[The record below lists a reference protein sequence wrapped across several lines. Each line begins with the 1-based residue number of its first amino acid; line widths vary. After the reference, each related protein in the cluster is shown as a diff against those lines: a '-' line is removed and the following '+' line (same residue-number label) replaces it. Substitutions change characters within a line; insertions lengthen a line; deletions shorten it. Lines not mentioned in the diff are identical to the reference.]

1 MKQPFYT
8 RYGTLILLVSVF
20 LLPFAVLGTARA
32 IKTNKNDV
40 KQWLPETYEE
50 TQIYRQFRQR
60 FEGEEFILVTWEGC
74 TLNDPR
80 LELLC
85 NKLVPPL
92 GVSRGS
98 DQPAMFSK
106 VITGK
111 SVLEI
116 LTHEPLNLPPEE
128 ALKRL
133 TGSLIGADGEQT
145 CAVLTL
151 TMTGKQNLRKTVNS
165 LRDIAT
171 NECSIPRD
179 DLHMGGPPVD
189 NVAIDEAGES
199 SLVRLALMSGL
210 IGIFISWRCLK
221 SPRLVAMVIAVGV
234 YTMLLSLAIV
244 WYSGT
249 PLNAILLSM
258 PSLVYVTA
266 TSGAIHLANY
276 YRDYVREHG
285 VTQDAPEH
293 ALAHAALPLSLAT
306 GTTAVGLLSLVYSE
320 LVPIKL
326 FGIYSAIGVVVS
338 VVLLFLF
345 LPACLH
351 FFPLKLGSK
360 SLEADAEMSSDS
372 WLYKFWLA
380 CGQWIIRRHVF
391 VATACLLIMGICGW
405 GMTKLETSVQLMRL
419 FSPDARILA
428 DYKWIED
435 HIGELVPMEIVVQ
448 IDPQKCKLD
457 FLERMRL
464 VKSIED
470 HVAEMPEVGSALAVT
485 TFAPNLDP
493 PKSKSGGA
501 FGSFVPK
508 RQRAHVEHEGRNK
521 RLVAHRDEF
530 LAGDYFREIEGMELF
545 RVSARVG
552 ALKDVDY
559 AHFINEIKATVAPL
573 LDAEKAKGVD
583 GIEVTYTGLVP
594 LVYKAQHSMLDGL
607 IIGFV
612 MDMILIVAVM
622 TLLLRRVSGGMVLLL
637 TGAFPALMVF
647 GIMGWAGILV
657 DVGTVMTP
665 AVALGVTVDD
675 IVHFMLW
682 YRRGIAKGDSRPQ
695 SVMLAYHACARPIFQ
710 SWGVIGLGLAVF
722 ILSPFTPTQRF
733 GYIMVTMLT
742 AALAG
747 NLILMPAL
755 LAGPLGWLFARK
767 IYRPA
772 QKSMPASEK
781 STTVP
786 AQLAHRRRRDAE
798 ESVLRTY
805 D

>member
-8 RYGTLILLVSVF
+8 RYGTLILLVSLF

-50 TQIYRQFRQR
+50 TKIYREFRER

-74 TLNDPR
+74 TLDDQR
-80 LELLC
+80 LRLLTE
-85 NKLVPPL
+85 KLVPPAD
-92 GVSRGS
+92 VPRAA
-98 DQPAMFSK
+98 DQPSFFSE
-106 VITGK
+106 VITGR
-111 SVLEI
+111 SILEVL
-116 LTHEPLNLPPEE
+116 TSEPLNLSREE
-128 ALKRL
+128 ALERL
-133 TGSLIGADGEQT
+133 TGSLIGPDGKQT
-145 CAVLTL
+145 CAVLSL
-151 TMTGKQNLRKTVNS
+151 SNEGKVNLRKTVGRVREVAIS
-165 LRDIAT
+165 
-171 NECSIPRD
+171 ECGIPRE

-199 SLVRLALMSGL
+199 SLLRLAAMSGL
-210 IGIFISWRCLK
+210 IGIFISWRCLR
-221 SPRLVAMVIAVGV
+221 SPRLVAMVIAIGL

-276 YRDYVREHG
+276 YRDYVRENG
-285 VTQDAPEH
+285 VTADAPEH
-293 ALAHAALPLSLAT
+293 ALAHAFLPLSLAT

-338 VVLLFLF
+338 VVLLFTL

-351 FFPLKLGSK
+351 FFPLKVGSK
-360 SLEADAEMSSDS
+360 SLDADAELGPDS
-372 WLYKFWLA
+372 RMYRVWMA
-380 CGQWIIRRHVF
+380 CGQWIIRRHALVSIGCIALML
-391 VATACLLIMGICGW
+391 VCGW
-405 GMTKLETSVQLMRL
+405 GMTRLVTSVQLMRL
-419 FSPDARILA
+419 FSPEARILA

-435 HIGELVPMEIVVQ
+435 HIGELVPMEVV
-448 IDPQKCKLD
+448 IEVDSDKCRLD
-457 FLERMRL
+457 FLDRL
-464 VKSIED
+464 KLVQRIEEQ
-470 HVAEMPEVGSALAVT
+470 VAAMPEVGSALAVT
-485 TFAPNLDP
+485 TFAPNLT
-493 PKSKSGGA
+493 
-501 FGSFVPK
+501 GSLSSAGTRFIP
-508 RQRAHVEHEGRNK
+508 RAQRERVDHDVRNK
-521 RLVAHRDEF
+521 RLTAHRDEF
-530 LAGDYFREIEGMELF
+530 LAGDYFRDENGKELY

-559 AHFINEIKATVAPL
+559 AQFIHEIKATVTPI
-573 LDAEKAKGVD
+573 LDEQQAQGVE
-583 GIEVTYTGLVP
+583 GIVVTYTGLVP

-612 MDMILIVAVM
+612 MDIVLIVGVM
-622 TLLLRRVSGGMVLLL
+622 TLALRRVSGGLVLLL

-647 GIMGWAGILV
+647 GFMGWAGILV

-682 YRRGIAKGDSRPQ
+682 YRRGIAKGDTRPQ
-695 SVMLAYHACARPIFQ
+695 AVMLAYHGCARPIFQ

-747 NLILMPAL
+747 NLVLMPAL
-755 LAGPLGWLFARK
+755 LAGPIGWLFAR
-767 IYRPA
+767 RASLPA
-772 QKSMPASEK
+772 AQAAAESPPA
-781 STTVP
+781 VP
-786 AQLAHRRRRDAE
+786 IKPARRRRDTAE